1 MGVIVSLLLACPKYR
16 CFYFVELEM
25 VRSSFVNNVLNEYSD
40 MSNKPLLYGGKLRII
55 SIITWFITEEVDKW
69 KRN

>member
-1 MGVIVSLLLACPKYR
+1 
-16 CFYFVELEM
+16 M
-25 VRSSFVNNVLNEYSD
+25 VRGSFVNNVLNEYSD
-40 MSNKPLLYGGKLRII
+40 MSNNPLLYGGKLRII